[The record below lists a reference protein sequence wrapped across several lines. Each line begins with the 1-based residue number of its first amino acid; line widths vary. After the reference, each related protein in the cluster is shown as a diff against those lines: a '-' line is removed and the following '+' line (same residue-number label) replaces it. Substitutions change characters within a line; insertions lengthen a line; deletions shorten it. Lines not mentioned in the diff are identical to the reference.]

1 MTIYTRLTYGTKV
14 KNIFYLSTL
23 LEIFFYFC
31 DVRIMKNKIY
41 ILAIALFVVLVTVT
55 VLALSNIKSTDNST
69 EILLKLAPVDPRSLI
84 QGDYM
89 ALDYELMWEIRYKG
103 DYKFVVVTVD
113 DNRVATFNRLQND
126 STQNANELLLRYKRD
141 GNKISLGAEHFFFD
155 VDSVEKYQ
163 QAEYGLIKVDNQ
175 GRCSLVGVCD
185 NDKRLIE

>member
-1 MTIYTRLTYGTKV
+1 
-14 KNIFYLSTL
+14 
-23 LEIFFYFC
+23 
-31 DVRIMKNKIY
+31 MKNKIY
-41 ILAIALFVVLVTVT
+41 ILAIALFLVLGTVT
-55 VLALSNIKSTDNST
+55 VLALSNKSADNST

-155 VDSVEKYQ
+155 ADSVEKYQ
-163 QAEYGLIKVDNQ
+163 QAEYGLIKVDDK
-175 GRCSLVGVCD
+175 GRCSLVGVCG

>member
-1 MTIYTRLTYGTKV
+1 
-14 KNIFYLSTL
+14 
-23 LEIFFYFC
+23 
-31 DVRIMKNKIY
+31 MKIKKH
-41 ILAIALFVVLVTVT
+41 ILAFALPLVLGAIAVAAIFT
-55 VLALSNIKSTDNST
+55 IKNANNST
-69 EILLKLAPVDPRSLI
+69 EILLKLAPVDPRSLL

-89 ALDYELMWEIRYKG
+89 ALDYELTWEIRYKG

-155 VDSVEKYQ
+155 ADSVEKYQ
-163 QAEYGLIKVDNQ
+163 QAEYGLIKVDDK
-175 GRCSLVGVCD
+175 GRCNLVGVCG

>member
-1 MTIYTRLTYGTKV
+1 M
-14 KNIFYLSTL
+14 N
-23 LEIFFYFC
+23 
-31 DVRIMKNKIY
+31 NKKY
-41 ILAIALFVVLVTVT
+41 ILAIALFVVLGAVAV
-55 VLALSNIKSTDNST
+55 VAFFKLKNLNHNN

-141 GNKISLGAEHFFFD
+141 GNKISLGAEHFFFNA
-155 VDSVEKYQ
+155 DSVEKYQ

-175 GRCSLVGVCD
+175 GRCCLVGVCD